1 MKPERLSLDPNRADA
16 ELNWNHWRKMLNNF
30 FTKLANITDQDKH
43 ALLIN
48 ILSAD
53 VYNYVSEA
61 SSFAD
66 TITALEKLCET

>member
-1 MKPERLSLDPNRADA
+1 MEDV
-16 ELNWNHWRKMLNNF
+16 EEF
-30 FTKLANITDQDKH
+30 FIKLANITDQDKH

-48 ILSAD
+48 FLSAD

-61 SSFAD
+61 SGFAD